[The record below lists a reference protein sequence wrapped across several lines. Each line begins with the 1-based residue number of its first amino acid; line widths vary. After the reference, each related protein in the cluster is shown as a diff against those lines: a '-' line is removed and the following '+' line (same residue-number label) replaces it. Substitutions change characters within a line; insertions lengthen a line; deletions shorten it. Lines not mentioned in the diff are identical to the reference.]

1 MKMRRFRFNHSTK
14 QNDHKEVGWHVQV
27 KSTLCSGDGG
37 HKNSDAQI
45 RESDSIYPTMEK
57 EFQAL
62 QANGIWT
69 LIPRQPND
77 NVINTKWVFIVKTKE
92 DGSIERFKVQLVA
105 NGMRQ
110 VHGSDYLNTFS
121 LVVKPMSIRL
131 VLTLAVT

>member
-1 MKMRRFRFNHSTK
+1 MITRKSVGTFKSNPRYALAMVATK
-14 QNDHKEVGWHVQV
+14 IPTPKSAKVTLSIPQWKE
-27 KSTLCSGDGG
+27 
-37 HKNSDAQI
+37 A
-45 RESDSIYPTMEK
+45 MEK

-110 VHGSDYLNTFS
+110 VHGLDYLNTFS
-121 LVVKPMSIRL
+121 PVVKPISIRL